1 MIVYRVSN
9 ARTCFFCL
17 LRVQHEAF
25 KSGEIDTGFIP
36 KYAAD
41 LQIPPPLSKARIFL
55 SELTKKG
62 KKGKAPA

>member
-1 MIVYRVSN
+1 
-9 ARTCFFCL
+9 
-17 LRVQHEAF
+17 VQHEAF